1 MPKLPEAVLRARPT
15 FPLPLPPPVPL
26 LLFPTPPLT
35 PARFLGRSV
44 AASRTVQP
52 ASWEVRR
59 EQLGQ
64 L

>member
-15 FPLPLPPPVPL
+15 FPLPLPPPVPP
-26 LLFPTPPLT
+26 LLFLTPPLT
-35 PARFLGRSV
+35 PAQFLGRS
-44 AASRTVQP
+44 AAAGPKVQP
-52 ASWEVRR
+52 AGWEVRR